1 MLIAIAT
8 VGALV
13 LVFDLL
19 ILLLHGRATRWMRR
33 AA

>member
-19 ILLLHGRATRWMRR
+19 LLLLHSRATRWMGR

>member
-1 MLIAIAT
+1 MLIGIAT
-8 VGALV
+8 IGALV

-19 ILLLHGRATRWMRR
+19 ALLLNARVTRWMRR